1 MEENKILRRVVKRL
15 ISEARTISLI
25 ERKSDSEY
33 ISTVDAVI
41 DLMKA
46 GEPYFNDITSEIDSS
61 NKMIYKVYE
70 LVKPSDEMLAI
81 GFDELWITII
91 NPNKDASQRWKTKKA
106 EINPQ
111 NEMLLFLSQSDFRK
125 YKSGNILSNM
135 LIDNKIHE
143 AIVHELT
150 HQLNKLK
157 AKNKTYRSSGGDEQ
171 FVPGS
176 ESYVNSTEE
185 IQARL
190 IPIIRII
197 RMAVE
202 RNNDNDAMGRLIKKY
217 IANEDFKSFKEYVF
231 GRYYEQLHLDSANEK
246 TKKRYITRLYEVFV
260 ELVDTLHMM

>member
-1 MEENKILRRVVKRL
+1 MNLKTLLEYLLLN
-15 ISEARTISLI
+15 
-25 ERKSDSEY
+25 ERKSDIEY
-33 ISTVDAVI
+33 ISTINTVI
-41 DLMKA
+41 NLMKV
-46 GEPYFNDITSEIDSS
+46 GEPYFNDITSEID
-61 NKMIYKVYE
+61 NLDKMIYKVYE
-70 LVKPSDEMLAI
+70 LREPSDEMLAI
-81 GFDELWITII
+81 GFNELWITII
-91 NPNKDASQRWKTKKA
+91 NPNKDMGQRWRTKKA

-111 NEMLLFLSQSDFRK
+111 NEMILFPSQADLKKFK
-125 YKSGNILSNM
+125 KNENILSSI
-135 LIDNKIHE
+135 LTDNKFKE
-143 AIVHELT
+143 AIEHEIT

-202 RNNDNDAMGRLIKKY
+202 RNNDNDAMGRLIKEY

-246 TKKRYITRLYEVFV
+246 TKKRYIARLYETFE
-260 ELVDTLHMM
+260 ELINNHEE